1 MEELKSYKLSEVAN
15 LSTGFPFDGS
25 KYSKSGIRVVR
36 GDNVTIG
43 SLRWDSDKLKCW
55 SEPFSRAEEYSLQDG
70 DIVIGMDGSR
80 VGRNRAQISQSDLP
94 LLLAQRVACIRH
106 NEKSVQDY
114 LYYLI
119 FNERFVE
126 YVKSVQTGTS
136 IPHISLKQIGDF
148 EVHLPSIER
157 QKSICCVLKSLDEK
171 IALNNRINHNLEEQ
185 AKHYFDEWCR
195 GCDDEKSIAELS
207 FNILDYSQNQRDKVI
222 LLNSS
227 DVTEGIFEALPYVEN
242 KDLKGQFKK
251 RFRKGDILYSEIRP
265 RNHHYAI
272 CYFEAE
278 DYIAS
283 TRLMIIR
290 RNPELLSSD
299 ALLYQYLLMPRVEE
313 EFTSKTESRSGTFP
327 QGNYED
333 LSASVVPYSR
343 ENQVISDTLD
353 SLYSIIWLNMEENK
367 RLASFRDD
375 LLPMLMSGDLTC

>member
-1 MEELKSYKLSEVAN
+1 MTALYA
-15 LSTGFPFDGS
+15 
-25 KYSKSGIRVVR
+25 YSHRR
-36 GDNVTIG
+36 RRFLTA
-43 SLRWDSDKLKCW
+43 
-55 SEPFSRAEEYSLQDG
+55 SRP
-70 DIVIGMDGSR
+70 R
-80 VGRNRAQISQSDLP
+80 
-94 LLLAQRVACIRH
+94 
-106 NEKSVQDY
+106 
-114 LYYLI
+114 
-119 FNERFVE
+119 
-126 YVKSVQTGTS
+126 
-136 IPHISLKQIGDF
+136 
-148 EVHLPSIER
+148 
-157 QKSICCVLKSLDEK
+157 
-171 IALNNRINHNLEEQ
+171 NHNLEEQ
-185 AKHYFDEWCR
+185 AKHHFYEWCR
-195 GCDDEKSIAELS
+195 NCNEEKSIAELS

-227 DVTEGIFEALPYVEN
+227 DVTEGIFEAIPYVEN

-272 CYFEAE
+272 CYFDAE

-353 SLYSIIWLNMEENK
+353 SLYSIVWLNMEENK
-367 RLASFRDD
+367 RLAFFRDA
-375 LLPMLMSGDLTC
+375 LLPMLMSRDLTC

>member
-1 MEELKSYKLSEVAN
+1 MEEWKTYR
-15 LSTGFPFDGS
+15 
-25 KYSKSGIRVVR
+25 I
-36 GDNVTIG
+36 
-43 SLRWDSDKLKCW
+43 
-55 SEPFSRAEEYSLQDG
+55 G
-70 DIVIGMDGSR
+70 DICESVSDTYRRGSASVVLVNTSDVLDGVCLNHTRVQNKDLKGQFKKTFKKDDILYSEIRPANKRFAYIDFDPIDYIASTKLMVIRS
-80 VGRNRAQISQSDLP
+80 S
-94 LLLAQRVACIRH
+94 
-106 NEKSVQDY
+106 EKVRPRY
-114 LYYLI
+114 LYHFLKRQ
-119 FNERFVE
+119 EMLDDLQALAESR
-126 YVKSVQTGTS
+126 SGTF
-136 IPHISLKQIGDF
+136 PQITFSELALF
-148 EVHLPSIER
+148 EIKLPSLETQDRIVAAIDSFEY
-157 QKSICCVLKSLDEK
+157 K
-171 IALNNRINHNLEEQ
+171 IALNNRINHNLQEQ

-195 GCDDEKSIAELS
+195 GCDDEKTIAELS

-227 DVTEGIFEALPYVEN
+227 DVTEGIFEELPYVEN

-313 EFTSKTESRSGTFP
+313 VFTSKTESRSGTFP

-367 RLASFRDD
+367 RLASFRDA